1 MLHRHARVMH
11 PSGVSTEAKRRGRPP
26 KDQANPTTR
35 GSYHLGLR
43 LSDPRR
49 DQLLRLVEAA
59 NERAK
64 GAGIPATVTA
74 SSLVVLWIQERLD
87 VETAKLGKRR

>member
-1 MLHRHARVMH
+1 MRRRARLVH
-11 PSGVSTEAKRRGRPP
+11 PSGVSTEPKRRGRPP
-26 KDQANPTTR
+26 KDQANPTAR

-43 LSDPRR
+43 LADARR

-74 SSLVVLWIQERLD
+74 SSLVVMWIQERLD
-87 VETAKLGKRR
+87 VETAKLARKK